1 MKRLVLPAIPTLLL
15 VAACSTTP
23 AFAPPP
29 TSLVQEPAVEG
40 SAAPEERGVEEEEF
54 REHAVSVFLGGAT
67 NEADHSGFAFGA
79 DYEYRFN
86 PTWGVAAFGE
96 WATGDLRAFVG
107 GALAV
112 FHPTESLA
120 LVAGPGFERERGD
133 EFGDAEWF
141 GIFRLGALY
150 EFRIARGW
158 AVAPALYYDFS
169 GGENTLVYGI
179 NFATAF

>member
-1 MKRLVLPAIPTLLL
+1 MKLLVPKAIPALLL
-15 VAACSTTP
+15 VAGCSTTP
-23 AFAPPP
+23 AHNPPLAP
-29 TSLVQEPAVEG
+29 LMQEPVAEG
-40 SAAPEERGVEEEEF
+40 NAAPEEREIEEEKF
-54 REHAVSVFLGGAT
+54 KDHAVSIFLGGAT
-67 NEADHSGFAFGA
+67 NKADETGFAFGV
-79 DYEYRFN
+79 DYEHRFN
-86 PTWGVAAFGE
+86 PTWGVAGFGE

-112 FHPTESLA
+112 FHPTEPLA
-120 LVAGPGFERERGD
+120 LVAGPGFERERGH
-133 EFGDAEWF
+133 EFGDAEWNA
-141 GIFRLGALY
+141 IFRLGALY